1 MNLPLLSIIVPTRSS
16 EPYINRT
23 LINLLNSPDQRF
35 EVVLNDNSYPEV
47 IDYSK
52 FLNDSRFKLFTN
64 DSYFTMSEN
73 FLLGLKHSQGKWV
86 CFAGSDDGV
95 VDKNLT
101 IFLDFLEQCPSMAIT
116 TVSLYFQELIG
127 EELPW
132 LTQPINKSKL
142 FSKSIKFH
150 PFLSAFFPQLE
161 FDLPRPYNKAV
172 VRKQVFDDYLPFW
185 TRIPGMSPDQFL
197 AQFIA
202 QKVKSGIYFDLAVF
216 ISGGSGR
223 SNGHQINSSLE
234 KTQNSFSLDSIPYI
248 GNCVKKFGMSCRPA
262 LTMDHFIAAR
272 KILGKRNFFPPL
284 FTLYLWCFLTCV
296 DFGHHRNLFYVNT
309 YRLRKISVEFFAYGL
324 RKVLNLWTFGSVQ
337 PTKTLRFEMPL
348 DSNILDASAIFTK
361 IDCSD

>member
-1 MNLPLLSIIVPTRSS
+1 LSIIVPTRSS
-16 EPYINRT
+16 EPHINRT
-23 LINLLNSPDQRF
+23 LINLLKSPDQRF

-47 IDYSK
+47 IDYSE
-52 FLNDSRFKLFTN
+52 FLKDPRFKLFTN

-95 VDKNLT
+95 VDKNIT
-101 IFLDFLEQCPSMAIT
+101 IFLDFLEQCTSMAVT
-116 TVSLYFQELIG
+116 TISLYFQELIG

-132 LTQPINKSKL
+132 LTHPINKSKL
-142 FSKSIKFH
+142 FSRSVKFH

-185 TRIPGMSPDQFL
+185 SRIPGMSHDQFL

-202 QKVKSGIYFDLAVF
+202 QKVKSGIYLDLAVF

-223 SNGHQINSSLE
+223 SNGHQINNSLE
-234 KTQNSFSLDSIPYI
+234 KTQNPFSLDSIPYI

-262 LTMDHFIAAR
+262 LTIDHYIAAK
-272 KILGKRNFFPPL
+272 KILGKRHFFLPM
-284 FTLYLWCFLTCV
+284 FTSHLWCFLTCV
-296 DFGHHRNLFYVNT
+296 DFGHHKNFFYVKT
-309 YRLRKISVEFFAYGL
+309 YKLRKMSVEFFAYGL
-324 RKVLNLWTFGSVQ
+324 RKGLNLLKYGRVQ
-337 PTKTLRFEMPL
+337 PTKTFRFEVPL
-348 DSNILDASAIFTK
+348 DSNILDASAIFSN
-361 IDCSD
+361 IDRSD